1 MAVMKIH
8 TLLIT
13 TLAIASL
20 GAQEAPAD
28 PYAKNQ
34 AEPAA
39 KEAPSD
45 SSNISVCYEDF
56 SLPLAMAAAMQREQ
70 LSDAALYAKLVAA
83 VGKDAVRQE
92 TFSLLRTISG
102 QKATVENITE
112 QIYPTEFESPQI
124 SNAVTTGVPET
135 DKEGNEV
142 PAKPQPMPGPVAIAR
157 TPAMPSA
164 FETRNTGFTLEIE
177 PTLSDDG
184 KEVDLRLVP
193 DHVTL
198 VGQSTAGQEFSTTEM
213 PIFES
218 QRINTAAKV
227 KIGEPYLLG
236 TLSRPPGSEQ
246 EEDSANRVWFGFVTA
261 KIAK

>member
-1 MAVMKIH
+1 MKIH

-13 TLAIASL
+13 TLAVATL
-20 GAQEAPAD
+20 GAQEKPAD
-28 PYAKNQ
+28 PYAKDK

-39 KEAPSD
+39 QEAPSV
-45 SSNISVCYEDF
+45 STNVSVCYEDF

-70 LSDAALYAKLVAA
+70 LTDAALYAKLVAA
-83 VGKDAVRQE
+83 VGKDTVRQE
-92 TFSLLRTISG
+92 TFSMLRAISG

-112 QIYPTEFESPQI
+112 QIYPTEYQSPQV
-124 SNAVTTGVPET
+124 SNAVTTGVTGT
-135 DKEGNEV
+135 DKDGKEI
-142 PAKPQPMPGPVAIAR
+142 PANALPVPGPVAIAR

-177 PTLSDDG
+177 PTLSDNG

-218 QRINTAAKV
+218 QRINTTAKV